1 MPLGSPIRDKIV
13 KKVAKR
19 MDKRG
24 YPILR
29 SLIDNSPLMQK
40 IINSLLTPEVIG
52 SEDFYTK
59 IKEDLSNANRSDEIQ
74 IYSPFTHKERVE
86 NMKKIIQKSPP
97 KNTIIYTKAPNNF
110 KNEKK
115 YWQKRNISTLKNTNG
130 VDVVTREKIHEKAV
144 IIGEDIA
151 YFGSLNVLSRLQ
163 EEAGGDYMLRY
174 KGPSAGDL
182 IKNYKLEM
190 S

>member
-97 KNTIIYTKAPNNF
+97 KTPLSTPRPPTTY

-115 YWQKRNISTLKNTNG
+115 YWTKKEHIYPK
-130 VDVVTREKIHEKAV
+130 EHKWC
-144 IIGEDIA
+144 
-151 YFGSLNVLSRLQ
+151 
-163 EEAGGDYMLRY
+163 
-174 KGPSAGDL
+174 
-182 IKNYKLEM
+182 
-190 S
+190 